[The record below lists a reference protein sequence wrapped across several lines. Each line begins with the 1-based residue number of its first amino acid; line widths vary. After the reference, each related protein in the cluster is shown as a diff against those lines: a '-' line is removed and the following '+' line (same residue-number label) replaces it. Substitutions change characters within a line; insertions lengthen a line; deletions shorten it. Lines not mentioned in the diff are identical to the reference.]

1 MATTETSSLVTTE
14 EFAQKLFRE
23 LQQLILQYEAGA
35 LAGDVESVHD
45 MRVGIRRLRVAI
57 NNFAEC
63 LRKKERRRWR
73 RKLENL
79 ADALGGVRDLDV
91 MIEAMK
97 RHQVSGTEGRTKED
111 RIAIAAFVSRLRS
124 RRRRA
129 MQNLRAYLVGEEYL
143 EFKQS
148 FSPEDRRAVSH
159 LKEAQNEQAA

>member
-1 MATTETSSLVTTE
+1 MATTETSPLVTTE

-23 LQQLILQYEAGA
+23 LQQLILQHEAGA

-57 NNFAEC
+57 NNFAAC
-63 LRKKERRRWR
+63 LRKKERRCWR
-73 RKLENL
+73 RRLENM

-97 RHQVSGTEGRTKED
+97 GYQIAQTEGRTKED
-111 RIAIAAFVSRLRS
+111 LATFTAFISRLRS

-129 MQNLRAYLVGEEYL
+129 MQNLRAYLGGEEYS

-148 FSPEDRRAVSH
+148 FSPEDRRAVSD